1 MVTQFLS
8 YLCYFCVLDC
18 PFACTLCKDCNSAVK
33 QACEHARYEVHC
45 QTRYFVYYCV
55 WSITLGA
62 SFLYISRSLF
72 ICFVF
77 MLSEMER
84 SLLITPQPWRKCL
97 LRFKTR
103 HFLVSSVTQ
112 TELSYFPV
120 CRKFWGLVI
129 FVSLPAFL
137 SPAWSCC
144 ASWDT
149 HRPFW
154 MNIESTT
161 LLTRVRYSLAIF
173 RIDSF
178 SVILNS

>member
-1 MVTQFLS
+1 MVTRFLS
-8 YLCYFCVLDC
+8 LLCYSYILDA

-45 QTRYFVYYCV
+45 QARYFVYYCV
-55 WSITLGA
+55 WLIILGA
-62 SFLYISRSLF
+62 CFLYISCSLF
-72 ICFVF
+72 VCLFF

-84 SLLITPQPWRKCL
+84 SLIITPQPWRKCL

-103 HFLVSSVTQ
+103 HFLASSATQ
-112 TELSYFPV
+112 TESFYFPV
-120 CRKFWGLVI
+120 CRKFWGLVT
-129 FVSLPAFL
+129 FVSLLASL

-154 MNIESTT
+154 MSIESITS
-161 LLTRVRYSLAIF
+161 LTRVRYFLPF
-173 RIDSF
+173 RINSF
-178 SVILNS
+178 TVILNF

>member
-8 YLCYFCVLDC
+8 YLCYLCVLDC

-55 WSITLGA
+55 WSITFGA
-62 SFLYISRSLF
+62 SFYIF
-72 ICFVF
+72 ICFVV
-77 MLSEMER
+77 MLPEMER

-112 TELSYFPV
+112 MELCYFPV

-129 FVSLPAFL
+129 FVSLPASL

-161 LLTRVRYSLAIF
+161 LLTRVRYFLAIF

-178 SVILNS
+178 SVILSS